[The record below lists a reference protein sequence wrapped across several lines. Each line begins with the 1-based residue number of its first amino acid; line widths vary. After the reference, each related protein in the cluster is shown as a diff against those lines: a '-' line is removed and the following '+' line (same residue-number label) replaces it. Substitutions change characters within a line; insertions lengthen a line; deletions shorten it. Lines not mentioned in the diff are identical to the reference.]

1 MTMPSSVIGI
11 AFTGTHVIR
20 VFIINPYITQQI
32 SVSVKKVALV
42 GFLISLHSHVAAFDV
57 SEKLLEKV
65 REEHGIVAETRLR
78 NWKKMVKHS
87 DAVLDIEKLTLVNE
101 FINRAHRV
109 DDTDSWHKT
118 DARADPLE
126 FLVNHSGDGQDFTV
140 AKLFT
145 LYQMGVDLT
154 KLRISYVKSNGLDR
168 PHTVSAYFPSPTSE
182 PLILDNIERLIK
194 PSSARADLEP
204 IYLFDPR
211 DMLMIDEYSRQLP
224 AEKSNHIVKWQNLLP
239 NLETVQY

>member
-1 MTMPSSVIGI
+1 MTMPSPHIGI
-11 AFTGTHVIR
+11 AFTCTHCRRIFVI
-20 VFIINPYITQQI
+20 NTYISQQI
-32 SVSVKKVALV
+32 SASAKKIAMV
-42 GFLISLHSHVAAFDV
+42 GFIASLHSHVAAFEV

-65 REEHGIVAETRLR
+65 RQQHGAVAETRLR
-78 NWKKMVKHS
+78 NWKKMVVHS
-87 DAVLDIEKLTLVNE
+87 DARMDIEKLTLVNE

-109 DDTDSWHKT
+109 NDTDSWHKT

-145 LYQMGVDLT
+145 LQQMGVDLA
-154 KLRISYVKSNGLDR
+154 KLRISYVKSDGLNR
-168 PHTVSAYFPSPTSE
+168 PHTVLAYFSSPTST
-182 PLILDNIERLIK
+182 PLILDNIEQRIK
-194 PSSARADLEP
+194 PSTAREDLEP

-211 DMLMIDEYSRQLP
+211 DLSIKTAGSGELP
-224 AEKSNHIVKWQNLLP
+224 KEKSNHIVKWQNLLP

>member
-1 MTMPSSVIGI
+1 MPSRVIGI
-11 AFTGTHVIR
+11 ALNGTHGIR
-20 VFIINPYITQQI
+20 VLLINSYITQQ
-32 SVSVKKVALV
+32 VSASAKKIALV
-42 GFLISLHSHVAAFDV
+42 GFLISLHSHVAAFEV

-65 REEHGIVAETRLR
+65 REEHGAVAETRLR

-87 DAVLDIEKLTLVNE
+87 DARLDIEKLTLVNE

-109 DDTDSWHKT
+109 NDRDSWQKT
-118 DARADPLE
+118 DTRADPLE
-126 FLVNHSGDGQDFTV
+126 FLVNHSGDGQDFTI

-145 LYQMGVDLT
+145 LHQMGVDLA
-154 KLRISYVKSNGLDR
+154 KLRISYVKSNGLNR
-168 PHTVSAYFPSPTSE
+168 PHTVLAYFPSPTSE

-204 IYLFDPR
+204 VYLFDPR
-211 DMLMIDEYSRQLP
+211 DVLSMDGDSRQLP
-224 AEKSNHIVKWQNLLP
+224 DEKSNHIVKWQNLLP